1 MKIGISSDH
10 GGYELKKDLIFKLKD
25 NGYEV
30 IDYGTYSEERTDYPI
45 YAFKLCENIVSRNIE
60 IGIAICFTGIGMSIA
75 CNKVDGIM
83 AAKIDSLSDARL
95 AKQHNNANVI
105 TFSGNKTLNESIEMI
120 NEFLSA
126 KVLEDPRYELRRKMI
141 RDYENEH

>member
-1 MKIGISSDH
+1 
-10 GGYELKKDLIFKLKD
+10 
-25 NGYEV
+25 
-30 IDYGTYSEERTDYPI
+30 
-45 YAFKLCENIVSRNIE
+45 
-60 IGIAICFTGIGMSIA
+60 
-75 CNKVDGIM
+75 M